1 MKFNNQELNVI
12 KKALV
17 NRVYY
22 LDGMI
27 LTADDDSKKLLT
39 KERQECLNLIKY
51 IS

>member
-1 MKFNNQELNVI
+1 MKFNNGELNVI

-17 NRVYY
+17 NRVYF
-22 LDGMI
+22 LDEMI
-27 LTADDDSKKLLT
+27 LTADEDSKRLLT